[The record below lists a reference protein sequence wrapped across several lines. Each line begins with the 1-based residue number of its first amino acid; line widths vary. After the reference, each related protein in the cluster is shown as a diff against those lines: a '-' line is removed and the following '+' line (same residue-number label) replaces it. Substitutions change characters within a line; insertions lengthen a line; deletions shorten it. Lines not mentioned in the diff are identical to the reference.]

1 MVSCSDNLFGG
12 QHHHWQQNAPPS
24 TENMVRI
31 PINPSPPPS
40 ITSVPQ
46 VTAADGCTP
55 SLPPST
61 GSNLSTD
68 KPFLQTTPDSSSSFS
83 RTTFTYQELAF
94 ATDYFSVSNLLGQ
107 GGFGYVYKGVF
118 RDGKEVAIKQ
128 LKAGSGQG
136 EREFQA
142 EVEIISHVH
151 HKHLVSLV
159 GHCISGVQRL
169 LVYEFVPNKTLE
181 FHLHGKFSEY
191 LDSLSS
197 AIWHR
202 LLSAVMLAFIRAESF
217 LAII

>member
-1 MVSCSDNLFGG
+1 MFLLVSCSDNLFGG
-12 QHHHWQQNAPPS
+12 QHHHWQQHAPPS
-24 TENMVRI
+24 AENMVGI

-40 ITSVPQ
+40 ITSVSQ
-46 VTAADGCTP
+46 VSAADGCTP
-55 SLPPST
+55 PLPPST
-61 GSNLSTD
+61 GSNFSTD
-68 KPFLQTTPDSSSSFS
+68 KPFQQTNPDSNFSFS

-94 ATDYFSVSNLLGQ
+94 ATDNFSVANLLGQ

-197 AIWHR
+197 AI
-202 LLSAVMLAFIRAESF
+202 
-217 LAII
+217 